1 MTDTHILNETSG
13 ETLARLGT
21 DGELWAA
28 AFAARAAEHW
38 GIILDDTPGGLL
50 HAYFANAIE
59 AGRSAGQSTM
69 SPDGHMIFDGS
80 EWVPYGDEVTELR
93 GKLDG
98 ANATWQRAQRKL
110 DAIRAL
116 AANYATLP
124 SDEYIGA
131 AYDLRKIL
139 DSDD

>member
-21 DGELWAA
+21 DGALWAD
-28 AFAARAAEHW
+28 AFAAVARHHAD
-38 GIILDDTPGGLL
+38 LDPLDSTPGDLL
-50 HAYFANAIE
+50 HVYFVNAIE
-59 AGRSAGQSTM
+59 AGRSAGYG
-69 SPDGHMIFDGS
+69 PHMA
-80 EWVPYGDEVTELR
+80 ETEELR